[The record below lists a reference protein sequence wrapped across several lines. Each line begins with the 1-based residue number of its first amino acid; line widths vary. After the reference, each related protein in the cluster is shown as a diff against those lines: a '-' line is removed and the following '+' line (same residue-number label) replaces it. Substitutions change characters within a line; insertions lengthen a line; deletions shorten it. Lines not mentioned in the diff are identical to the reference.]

1 MEHLLGFFEFIGQS
15 QGFPIMWVV
24 IVFVII
30 IGLIVLFI
38 KTFPDTIQQ
47 YLEQKTQEN
56 KSKHIDGIS
65 KRKKFSKDVKTVL
78 RDLAEEVGADRA
90 LLFEYTNGTSN
101 LIGLP
106 FVYASAASE
115 VLAPGVSSVSHLYQK
130 INISIAADFLIHLE
144 EDGYLFIDD
153 LELLKMHYP
162 VIYNFMKPS
171 GVSSA
176 LFYPIQGV
184 EEVLGFIVVTTVG
197 GHKLNKKEAI
207 QKVSLSAQQ
216 ISSMMNFEEL
226 DKKMNRNKKWL
237 W

>member
-15 QGFPIMWVV
+15 QGFPIMWVA
-24 IVFVII
+24 IVFVIV

-38 KTFPDTIQQ
+38 KTFPNTIQQ
-47 YLEQKTQEN
+47 YLEQKTQEI

-144 EDGYLFIDD
+144 EDGCIFIDD
-153 LELLKMHYP
+153 LELLKVRYP
-162 VIYNFMKPS
+162 VIYNFMKPN
-171 GVSSA
+171 GVNSA
-176 LFYPIQGV
+176 I
-184 EEVLGFIVVTTVG
+184 
-197 GHKLNKKEAI
+197 N
-207 QKVSLSAQQ
+207 
-216 ISSMMNFEEL
+216 
-226 DKKMNRNKKWL
+226 
-237 W
+237 